1 MEPSEQVERKSI
13 DDDRSRRFAI
23 SLPLAS
29 ELFYAMDG
37 HFVRS
42 RSTTAAMQQFLMAR
56 AIADENVRGLARA
69 IEVRATLEGLT
80 PRDSVGSALLHSGYD
95 WLDNLDDAAIALCVG
110 WGINPT
116 ENLATQY
123 QRDT

>member
-1 MEPSEQVERKSI
+1 
-13 DDDRSRRFAI
+13 
-23 SLPLAS
+23 
-29 ELFYAMDG
+29 
-37 HFVRS
+37 
-42 RSTTAAMQQFLMAR
+42 MQQYLMAR

-80 PRDSVGSALLHSGYD
+80 PRESVGSALLHSGYD

-110 WGINPT
+110 WGINPA
-116 ENLATQY
+116 ENLAQQY